1 MNRQP
6 IVVHEP
12 SKPLFT
18 RLLALLV
25 CQIVVWQ
32 PLVATAAP
40 LAQQPMF
47 TVSSV
52 PANVMLMMDDSSSMA
67 RYRLPTPPGLTI
79 PVGNQT
85 VRYNAGTRV
94 MSAADFTLRAPA
106 FNPLWYNPTVTY
118 EKWNDDNKPDPA
130 PGNKLP
136 AAGRKLSEC
145 GYRRKHRRCQRCA
158 DHAAR
163 HAVPDAGS
171 AGLDFAG
178 AWHGGRRWYVCQ
190 LRTSCVAVDFQQ
202 HG

>member
-32 PLVATAAP
+32 PLAATAAP

-52 PANVMLMMDDSSSMA
+52 PANVMLMMDDSSSMS

-79 PVGNQT
+79 PGGMPP
-85 VRYNAGTRV
+85 VRYNAGNRAIPA
-94 MSAADFTLRAPA
+94 SDFTLRAPA

-130 PGNKLP
+130 PGTSYPPLANNFPNADIGGTTDVANVALITQRDMRYRTPGQRDWISQARGTVGDDGTYASYAP
-136 AAGRKLSEC
+136 A
-145 GYRRKHRRCQRCA
+145 
-158 DHAAR
+158 
-163 HAVPDAGS
+163 
-171 AGLDFAG
+171 
-178 AWHGGRRWYVCQ
+178 
-190 LRTSCVAVDFQQ
+190 CVAVDFQQ